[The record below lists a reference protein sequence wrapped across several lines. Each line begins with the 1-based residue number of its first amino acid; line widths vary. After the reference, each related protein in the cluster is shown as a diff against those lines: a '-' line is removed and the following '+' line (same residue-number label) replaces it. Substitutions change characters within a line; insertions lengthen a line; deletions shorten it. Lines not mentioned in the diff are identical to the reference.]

1 MRPDFDAGRP
11 RSLMELSILFV
22 MAVMVLRGFFLE
34 GFLISTG
41 SMAPGL
47 LGLHKRVTC
56 PSCGYCFAFGV
67 SFDESVSSEDSSSKL
82 SQRYASC
89 PNCGQAHIEVGSVPS
104 NHGDQL
110 LVHKGVFDLRRPR
123 RWETVVFRNPASPGE
138 AYLKRVVGLPEEALQ
153 VIDGDVFIEGEI
165 ATKDYAAQ
173 RDMRILVHDQQLPA
187 TAEDWQQPWHCTG
200 RWQLKN
206 GRFECPAEIE
216 AVAENVSKAQPAER
230 AAGGATDDATAAD
243 WLHFHHWRWTGG
255 NHFCETPL
263 STEEGLTDWLQC
275 LEHLQHQPVS
285 WMTLLQYDQ
294 ERQVLRLKGVMPY
307 QMQQQLLA
315 WSTSE
320 AFRKAIYRLG
330 ALSHL
335 SPVTDRYGYNSLVSS
350 PEVPVRDLMLVAD
363 LQWTAIPD
371 SVLVRMPLEGDIFVV
386 NLDFQRQTAKLT
398 LEGQEQPLRVADW
411 RVSQTSNRRGI
422 TVEVSNFDHSLL
434 VAVDGQVLFPSLD
447 LAYCADDAIA
457 ARITDGS
464 FTFAAGAKN
473 AARTAEFVA
482 RQNRLAVGVQGG
494 AVRLEN
500 LRLYRDV
507 HYTPGRR
514 TNGVDRPY
522 RIPQGCYFVQGD
534 NSPVSS
540 DSRNWPDPCV
550 PHKLLV
556 GKPFVVHLPSK
567 PAKVTFGGYEL
578 PIRIPDFGRIRYIH

>member
-1 MRPDFDAGRP
+1 M
-11 RSLMELSILFV
+11 FV
-22 MAVMVLRGFFLE
+22 MAVLVLRGFFLE

-47 LGLHKRVTC
+47 LGLHKRVKC
-56 PSCGYCFAFGV
+56 PSCGYHFAFGV
-67 SFDESVSSEDSSSKL
+67 SFDESVDSADSSAKL

-89 PNCGQAHIEVGSVPS
+89 PNCGQANIEVGDVPS

-138 AYLKRVVGLPEEALQ
+138 AYLKRVVGLPEETLQ

-165 ATKDYAAQ
+165 ATKDYATQ
-173 RDMRILVHDQQLPA
+173 RDMRILVHDLHLPA
-187 TAEDWQQPWHCTG
+187 EAEDWQRPWHGTG
-200 RWQLKN
+200 RWRLVN
-206 GRFECPAEIE
+206 GHFECSAHIEHTAEGVPE
-216 AVAENVSKAQPAER
+216 GQPAEP
-230 AAGGATDDATAAD
+230 APLATFHGFSGAD
-243 WLHFHHWRWTGG
+243 WLQFHHWRWTGG

-263 STEEGLTDWLQC
+263 AQEDGLTDWLQC
-275 LEHLQHQPVS
+275 LEHLQQQPVS
-285 WMTLLQYDQ
+285 WMTLLEYDRD
-294 ERQVLRLKGVMPY
+294 RQVLRLKGVMPY
-307 QMQQQLLA
+307 QMQQQLLG

-350 PEVPVRDLMLVAD
+350 PEMPVRDLMLEAD
-363 LQWTAIPD
+363 FRWTVVPDAI
-371 SVLVRMPLEGDIFVV
+371 VVRMPLDGDVFQL
-386 NLDFQRQTAKLT
+386 NLDVQRQTAELF
-398 LEGQEQPLRVADW
+398 LEGQTRPLRTTAW
-411 RVSQTSNRRGI
+411 SVSEASRGV

-434 VAVDGQVLFPSLD
+434 VAVDGRVLFPSLD
-447 LAYCADDAIA
+447 LAFCAKDALA

-464 FTFAAGAKN
+464 FTFAGGAEN

-482 RQNRLAVGVQGG
+482 RQNRLAVGVRGG
-494 AVRLEN
+494 AVRVEN
-500 LRLYRDV
+500 LRLFRDV

-514 TNGVDRPY
+514 TNGVDRPC
-522 RIPQGCYFVQGD
+522 RIPQDCYFVQGD

-556 GKPFVVHLPSK
+556 GKPFVVHLPSR
-567 PAKVTFGGYEL
+567 PAKVTFGGHEL